1 MDFSLPDGV
10 LKLKE
15 EARDWVENVLNPM
28 STPLEE
34 GWSSIEWFTV
44 LEELA
49 KAYATVRLIAHT
61 MNGLF
66 WRPILYF
73 GTDEQK
79 QHYLPK
85 LATGEI
91 WAANSL
97 TEPEAGTG
105 KDINSKAVKEGDD
118 YVLNG
123 QKWLITL
130 FPGYTKL
137 IYAFAATEEGI
148 TSFLVDAP
156 RKGLVLKPM
165 EKMMGCV
172 GPRHYNVIYKD
183 CRVPASNVLGEKG
196 KGLDVAFGM
205 LHLSRVSIAFCCVGL
220 AQRMLDL
227 AIEYAKKRTT
237 FGKLLVKRQAI
248 QNNVAQMGTEIQA
261 ARLLAYEA
269 AWKFDQGQ
277 DIVMEAAMA
286 KLFAEQVVTR
296 VSEMALR
303 IHGGIGYTRAHP
315 MERHSN
321 RGEYQRTYS
330 VVDNGNVKRKWSLRG
345 VPHSD
350 LPSVGGRS
358 NLVLPGR
365 WLFFQKMRLLAPL
378 YSGVAKT
385 ASDMACK

>member
-1 MDFSLPDGV
+1 MDFSLPDQV

-34 GWSSIEWFTV
+34 EQRIPDELVEELRNGRFRFFGLTIPKEYGGEGWSAIEWFTV

-73 GTDEQK
+73 GTEEQK
-79 QHYLPK
+79 KEYLPK

-105 KDINSKAVKEGDD
+105 KDINSKAVKDGDD

-227 AIEYAKKRTT
+227 AIDYAKKRTT

-303 IHGGIGYTRAHP
+303 IHGGIGYTSAYP
-315 MERHSN
+315 MERHF
-321 RGEYQRTYS
+321 R
-330 VVDNGNVKRKWSLRG
+330 DA
-345 VPHSD
+345 
-350 LPSVGGRS
+350 RS
-358 NLVLPGR
+358 YHFEEGTEEIQKLLIAR
-365 WLFFQKMRLLAPL
+365 HLFK
-378 YSGVAKT
+378 
-385 ASDMACK
+385 

>member
-1 MDFSLPDGV
+1 MDFSLPDHV
-10 LKLKE
+10 LKLKQ

-34 GWSSIEWFTV
+34 EERIPDELVEELRNGRFRFFGLTIPKEYGGEGWSAIEWFTV

-73 GTDEQK
+73 GTEEQK
-79 QHYLPK
+79 EEYLPK

-105 KDINSKAVKEGDD
+105 RDINSKAVKEGDD

-123 QKWLITL
+123 HKWLITL
-130 FPGYTKL
+130 FPSYTKL
-137 IYAFAATEEGI
+137 IYAFAGTEEGI

-165 EKMMGCV
+165 QKMMGCV
-172 GPRHYNVIYKD
+172 GPRHYNVIYKN
-183 CRVPASNVLGEKG
+183 CHVPASKVLGEKG

-227 AIEYAKKRTT
+227 AIDYAKKRTT
-237 FGKLLVKRQAI
+237 FGKLLAKRQAI

-303 IHGGIGYTRAHP
+303 IHGGIGYTRAYP
-315 MERHSN
+315 MERHF
-321 RGEYQRTYS
+321 RDT
-330 VVDNGNVKRKWSLRG
+330 
-345 VPHSD
+345 
-350 LPSVGGRS
+350 RS
-358 NLVLPGR
+358 YHFEEGTEEIQKLLIAR
-365 WLFFQKMRLLAPL
+365 HLFK
-378 YSGVAKT
+378 
-385 ASDMACK
+385 

>member
-1 MDFSLPDGV
+1 MDFTLPERI
-10 LKLKE
+10 LLLKE
-15 EARDWVENVLNPM
+15 EARDWVENVLDPL
-28 STPLEE
+28 SVPLEE
-34 GWSSIEWFTV
+34 EERIPEALIEELRHGRFRFFGLTIPKEYGGEGWTATEWFTV

-66 WRPILYF
+66 WRPLLHF
-73 GTDEQK
+73 GTKEQK

-105 KDINSKAVKEGDD
+105 KDINSKAVKDGND
-118 YVLNG
+118 YILNG
-123 QKWLITL
+123 HKWLITL

-137 IYAFAATEEGI
+137 IYAFAGTEEGI

-156 RKGLVLKPM
+156 TKGLVLKPM
-165 EKMMGCV
+165 EKMMGCI

-183 CRVPASNVLGEKG
+183 CRVPGANILGQRG

-205 LHLSRVSIAFCCVGL
+205 LHLSRVSIAFCEVGL

-227 AIEYAKKRTT
+227 AVDYAKERST
-237 FGKLLVKRQAI
+237 FGKFLAKRQAI
-248 QNNVAQMGTEIQA
+248 QNNIAQMGTEIQA

-277 DIVMEAAMA
+277 DIVKEAAMA
-286 KLFAEQVVTR
+286 KLFAEQVLTR

-303 IHGGIGYTRAHP
+303 IHGGIGYTKAYP
-315 MERHSN
+315 LERHF
-321 RGEYQRTYS
+321 R
-330 VVDNGNVKRKWSLRG
+330 DA
-345 VPHSD
+345 
-350 LPSVGGRS
+350 RS
-358 NLVLPGR
+358 FHFEEGTEEI
-365 WLFFQKMRLLAPL
+365 QKLLISRYFL
-378 YSGVAKT
+378 K
-385 ASDMACK
+385 

>member
-1 MDFSLPDGV
+1 MNFSLPDEI
-10 LKLKE
+10 LKYKQ
-15 EARDWVENVLNPM
+15 EAREWVENVLNPL
-28 STPLEE
+28 SKPLEE
-34 GWSSIEWFTV
+34 DEKLPDELVAELRKGQFFGLTIPKEYGGHGWSAVEWFPV

-66 WRPILYF
+66 WRPILHF
-73 GTDEQK
+73 GTEEQK
-79 QHYLPK
+79 KKYLPE
-85 LATGEI
+85 LASGEI

-105 KDINSKAVKEGDD
+105 KDINSKAQKDGDD
-118 YVLNG
+118 YILNG

-148 TSFLVDAP
+148 TSFLVDLP
-156 RKGLVLKPM
+156 CDGLVLKPM

-172 GPRHYNVIYKD
+172 GPRHYNVIYKN
-183 CRVPASNVLGEKG
+183 CRIPAANILGEKG
-196 KGLDVAFGM
+196 KGLEVAFGM

-227 AIEYAKKRTT
+227 AISYAKKRTT
-237 FGKLLVKRQAI
+237 FGKLLAKRQAI
-248 QNNVAQMGTEIQA
+248 QNNIAQMGTEIQA

-269 AWKFDQGQ
+269 AWKFDKGM
-277 DIVMEAAMA
+277 DIIKEAAMA

-303 IHGGIGYTRAHP
+303 IHGGIGYTRAYP
-315 MERHSN
+315 IERHFRDARSYHFEEGTEEIQKLLIS
-321 RGEYQRTYS
+321 RYL
-330 VVDNGNVKRKWSLRG
+330 LR
-345 VPHSD
+345 
-350 LPSVGGRS
+350 
-358 NLVLPGR
+358 
-365 WLFFQKMRLLAPL
+365 
-378 YSGVAKT
+378 
-385 ASDMACK
+385 

>member
-1 MDFSLPDGV
+1 MDFGLSDKI
-10 LKLKE
+10 LKYKH
-15 EARDWVENVLNPM
+15 EAREWVENVLNPL
-28 STPLEE
+28 SQPLEE
-34 GWSSIEWFTV
+34 EEQLPEELVEQLRKGRFFGLTIPKEYGGQGWSAVEWFPV

-49 KAYATVRLIAHT
+49 KAYATIRLIAHT

-66 WRPILYF
+66 WRPILHF

-79 QHYLPK
+79 KKYLPK

-105 KDINSKAVKEGDD
+105 KDINSRAEKDGED

-137 IYAFAATEEGI
+137 IYAFAATAEGI
-148 TSFLVDAP
+148 SSFLVDVP
-156 RKGLVLKPM
+156 RDGLILKPM

-183 CRVPASNVLGEKG
+183 CRVPASQVLGEKG

-220 AQRMLDL
+220 AQKMLDL
-227 AIEYAKKRTT
+227 AVDYAKKRST
-237 FGKLLVKRQAI
+237 FGKRLAKRQAV
-248 QNNVAQMGTEIQA
+248 QNNIAQMGTEIQA

-277 DIVMEAAMA
+277 EIVKEAAMA
-286 KLFAEQVVTR
+286 KLFAEQVITR

-303 IHGGIGYTRAHP
+303 IHGGIGYTQAYP
-315 MERHSN
+315 LERHF
-321 RGEYQRTYS
+321 R
-330 VVDNGNVKRKWSLRG
+330 DA
-345 VPHSD
+345 
-350 LPSVGGRS
+350 RS
-358 NLVLPGR
+358 FHFEEGTEEI
-365 WLFFQKMRLLAPL
+365 QKLLISRYL
-378 YSGVAKT
+378 LK
-385 ASDMACK
+385 

>member
-1 MDFSLPDGV
+1 MDFSLPDQL

-34 GWSSIEWFTV
+34 EERIPDELVEELRNGRFRFFGLTIPKEYGGEGWSAIEWFTV

-73 GTDEQK
+73 GTEEQK
-79 QHYLPK
+79 KEYLPK

-105 KDINSKAVKEGDD
+105 KDINSKAVKDGDD

-227 AIEYAKKRTT
+227 AIDYAKKRTT

-303 IHGGIGYTRAHP
+303 IHGGIGYTSAYP
-315 MERHSN
+315 MERHF
-321 RGEYQRTYS
+321 RDT
-330 VVDNGNVKRKWSLRG
+330 
-345 VPHSD
+345 
-350 LPSVGGRS
+350 RS
-358 NLVLPGR
+358 YHFEEGTEEIQKLLIAR
-365 WLFFQKMRLLAPL
+365 HLFK
-378 YSGVAKT
+378 
-385 ASDMACK
+385 

>member
-1 MDFSLPDGV
+1 MDFGLSDKI
-10 LKLKE
+10 LKYKY
-15 EARDWVENVLNPM
+15 EAREWVENVLNPL
-28 STPLEE
+28 SQPLEE
-34 GWSSIEWFTV
+34 EEKLPEELVEQLKKGRFFGLTIPKEYGGEGWSAVKWFTV

-49 KAYATVRLIAHT
+49 KAYATIRLIAHT

-66 WRPILYF
+66 WRPILHF
-73 GTDEQK
+73 GTDKQK
-79 QHYLPK
+79 KKYLPK

-105 KDINSKAVKEGDD
+105 KDINSRAEKDGED

-148 TSFLVDAP
+148 SSFLVDVP
-156 RKGLVLKPM
+156 RDGLILKPM

-172 GPRHYNVIYKD
+172 GPHHYNVIYKD
-183 CRVPASNVLGEKG
+183 CRVPASQVLGEKG

-220 AQRMLDL
+220 AQKMLDL
-227 AIEYAKKRTT
+227 AVNYAKKRST
-237 FGKLLVKRQAI
+237 FGKRLAKRQAV
-248 QNNVAQMGTEIQA
+248 QNNIAQMGTEIQA

-277 DIVMEAAMA
+277 EIVKEAAMA
-286 KLFAEQVVTR
+286 KLFAEQVITR

-303 IHGGIGYTRAHP
+303 IHGGIGYTKAYP
-315 MERHSN
+315 LERHF
-321 RGEYQRTYS
+321 R
-330 VVDNGNVKRKWSLRG
+330 DA
-345 VPHSD
+345 
-350 LPSVGGRS
+350 RS
-358 NLVLPGR
+358 FHFEEGTEEI
-365 WLFFQKMRLLAPL
+365 QKLLISRYL
-378 YSGVAKT
+378 LK
-385 ASDMACK
+385 

>member
-1 MDFSLPDGV
+1 MDFSLPGKL

-34 GWSSIEWFTV
+34 EERIPDELVEELRNGRFRFFGLTIPKAYGGEGWTAVEWFTV

-73 GTDEQK
+73 GTEEQK

-105 KDINSKAVKEGDD
+105 KDINSKAVEDGDD
-118 YVLNG
+118 FILNG
-123 QKWLITL
+123 HKWLITL

-137 IYAFAATEEGI
+137 IYAFAATEEGV

-183 CRVPASNVLGEKG
+183 CRVPASNILGEKG

-227 AIEYAKKRTT
+227 AIDYAKQRTT
-237 FGKLLVKRQAI
+237 FGKLIAKRQAI

-269 AWKFDQGQ
+269 AWKFDAGQ
-277 DIVMEAAMA
+277 DIVKEAAMA
-286 KLFAEQVVTR
+286 KLFAEQVITR

-303 IHGGIGYTRAHP
+303 IHGGIGYTRAYP
-315 MERHSN
+315 LERHF
-321 RGEYQRTYS
+321 R
-330 VVDNGNVKRKWSLRG
+330 DA
-345 VPHSD
+345 
-350 LPSVGGRS
+350 RS
-358 NLVLPGR
+358 YHFEEGTEEI
-365 WLFFQKMRLLAPL
+365 QKLLIARHL
-378 YSGVAKT
+378 LK
-385 ASDMACK
+385 

>member
-1 MDFSLPDGV
+1 MDFSLPDKV
-10 LKLKE
+10 LKLKQ
-15 EARDWVENVLNPM
+15 EARDWVEHVLNPM
-28 STPLEE
+28 SMPLEE
-34 GWSSIEWFTV
+34 EERIPDELVEELRNGRFRFFGLTIPKEYGGEGWRAIEWFTV

-73 GTDEQK
+73 GTEEQK

-105 KDINSKAVKEGDD
+105 KDINSKATRDGDD

-123 QKWLITL
+123 HKWLITL
-130 FPGYTKL
+130 FPNYTKL

-227 AIEYAKKRTT
+227 AIDYAKKRTT

-303 IHGGIGYTRAHP
+303 IHGGIGYTRAYP
-315 MERHSN
+315 MERHF
-321 RGEYQRTYS
+321 R
-330 VVDNGNVKRKWSLRG
+330 DA
-345 VPHSD
+345 
-350 LPSVGGRS
+350 RS
-358 NLVLPGR
+358 YHFEEGTEEIQKLLIAR
-365 WLFFQKMRLLAPL
+365 HLFK
-378 YSGVAKT
+378 
-385 ASDMACK
+385 